1 MATYI
6 TLGNFTEQGIR
17 DVRETTK
24 RADAVKAAAK
34 KLGVTMKDIY
44 WTMGQYDVVAMFE
57 APDDVS
63 ISALAL
69 AIGAAGNI
77 RSQTMRAYSKDEMN
91 AVLKKLP

>member
-17 DVRETTK
+17 DVWETTK

-63 ISALAL
+63 VSALAL

-77 RSQTMRAYSKDEMN
+77 RSQTMRAYTKEEMN
-91 AVLKKLP
+91 AVLKKMP

>member
-6 TLGNFTEQGIR
+6 TVGNFTDQGIR
-17 DVRETTK
+17 SVKDTTK
-24 RADAVKAAAK
+24 RSEAVKAAAG
-34 KLGVTMKDIY
+34 KLGVKMKDIY
-44 WTMGQYDVVAMFE
+44 WTMGQFDVIGIFE

-63 ISALAL
+63 MSALAL

-77 RSQTMRAYSKDEMN
+77 RGQTLRAYSKDEMN

>member
-34 KLGVTMKDIY
+34 KVGVTMKDIY

-91 AVLKKLP
+91 SVLKKMP

>member
-63 ISALAL
+63 VSALAL

-77 RSQTMRAYSKDEMN
+77 RSQTMRAYTKEEMN
-91 AVLKKLP
+91 AVLKKMP